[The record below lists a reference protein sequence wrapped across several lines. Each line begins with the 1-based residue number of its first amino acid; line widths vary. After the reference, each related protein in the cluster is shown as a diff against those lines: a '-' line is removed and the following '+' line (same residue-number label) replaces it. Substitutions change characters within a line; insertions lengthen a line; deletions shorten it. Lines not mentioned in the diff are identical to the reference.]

1 MALPLNGGMP
11 AMDFSSLGQ
20 LAELY
25 QQPPQQLSLA
35 SLNPNGPMRP
45 PGSMAPVFTPEGSG
59 RGSWYSQLPQKGW
72 VDREDKPNSAAY
84 HVNGAPIPDAQQ
96 GIALPSRATLGQ
108 YFDVTGPDGKVH
120 RLQQTDIGPA
130 RWTGKSIDISAAAAD
145 QMGYSPKNF
154 PTGAKFSWRPAR

>member
-1 MALPLNGGMP
+1 MAALPNGYGMP
-11 AMDFSSLGQ
+11 ALNFSALGQ

-59 RGSWYSQLPQKGW
+59 RGSWYSQLPNKGW
-72 VDREDKPNSAAY
+72 VDLQDKPNSNKLG
-84 HVNGAPIPDAQQ
+84 VPDDQQ
-96 GIALPSRATLGQ
+96 GIALPSNKTLGQ
-108 YFDVTGPDGKVH
+108 WFDVTGPDGKVH
-120 RLQQTDIGPA
+120 RLQQTDTGPA

-154 PTGAKFSWRPAR
+154 PTGGKFSWRPAR